1 MIKLIVVNSSR
12 QKIRKREQKEKRK
25 DRWEDRNCCADIK
38 TEHSWPRQCNPYQC
52 NLIKYNY
59 NQSFVY
65 HCFFICISY
74 FPIVKSS
81 IVCMYINPAPSL
93 VSESILISPSLIC
106 APNMHRHY
114 QFFFVMHIQK
124 QKHCLYF
131 GSVSVLIHQ
140 QIELKLHCLKG
151 MN

>member
-65 HCFFICISY
+65 HSFFICISY

-81 IVCMYINPAPSL
+81 ILFACTLTRSLLWFLNLYTYFPFVNLFYKYASPVVFVCFTSL
-93 VSESILISPSLIC
+93 DAETLFIFWQCQCTSLLASRIKTII
-106 APNMHRHY
+106 
-114 QFFFVMHIQK
+114 F
-124 QKHCLYF
+124 
-131 GSVSVLIHQ
+131 
-140 QIELKLHCLKG
+140 
-151 MN
+151 